1 MRALILP
8 GLDGTGKL
16 LTDFVE
22 ALEPD
27 IPADVVSYPSDVA
40 MDYEQLAGLVEKFL
54 PEGKFLLI
62 AESFSGPIA
71 IRLAVKLP
79 ERFVGLVLCATFA
92 KSPYTWLKPF
102 RGLLDLPLPIPAIGL
117 IDKFTMG
124 RWITPNWKD
133 RIMVA
138 VKALRPEVAR
148 KRLSEVL
155 AVDASTDLAN
165 INNPILYLQ
174 ASEDRL
180 VPRRAWLHIRS
191 VAPRARLATIEGPH
205 FLLQAKPNGAAE
217 AIRSFASR
225 TGGEHADVE
234 RPC

>member
-16 LTDFVE
+16 LTDFIE

-27 IPADVVSYPSDVA
+27 IPADVVSYPPDAA
-40 MDYEQLAGLVEKFL
+40 MDYHELAVLVEKSL
-54 PEGKFLLI
+54 PDGKSLLI

-71 IRLAVKLP
+71 IRLAARLP
-79 ERFVGLVLCATFA
+79 GRFVGLVLCATFA
-92 KSPYTWLKPF
+92 KSPHTWLKPF
-102 RGLLDLPLPIPAIGL
+102 RGLLDLPLPIPATGL

-124 RWITPNWKD
+124 RWITKDWKG
-133 RIMVA
+133 RIMAA

-155 AVDASTDLAN
+155 AANASTDLAN
-165 INNPILYLQ
+165 IDNPILYLQ
-174 ASEDRL
+174 ATEDQL

-205 FLLQAKPNGAAE
+205 FLLQANPHGAAE
-217 AIRSFASR
+217 AIRSFAHR
-225 TGGEHADVE
+225 IGGEHAGVE